1 MSFHYSPKIVT
12 DGLVLALDPANLEKL
27 GVSPYNNL
35 AGDGSI
41 TNSNFATTES
51 IFRSNCVNSAT
62 GTSEFT
68 FSGMEINTGSVTVQW
83 FMNVTSNPNVDG
95 NNNWRRLIAQTGGGR
110 SPFGFVL
117 EQSMYINFTLQ
128 TTTGNKRYLNS
139 SFTPY
144 NTSLNTWQMHTFT
157 YNKSTGTSACY
168 RNDTLQHS
176 GVQTT
181 NGSGANATVAGEA
194 MVNLSTSE
202 VMGISNSNSSSGGDA
217 CLPADLGYW
226 LIYDK
231 ALTLTEVQQNYN
243 ALKTRYGL

>member
-1 MSFHYSPKIVT
+1 MAFHYSPKVIT
-12 DGLVLALDPANLEKL
+12 DGLVLALDPANIIKH
-27 GVSPYNNL
+27 GNTPYKNL
-35 AGDGSI
+35 AGNSTI

-51 IFRSNCVNSAT
+51 IFRSDCVSSAT

-68 FSGMEINTGSVTVQW
+68 FSGIEINTGSVTVQW
-83 FMNVTSNPNVDG
+83 FMNITSNPNVDS

-110 SPFGFVL
+110 NPFGFVL

-128 TTTGNKRYLNS
+128 TTTGNKRFLNN

-157 YNKSTGTSACY
+157 YDKVTGTSACY
-168 RNDTLQHS
+168 KNDSLQRS
-176 GVQTT
+176 GAQTS

-231 ALTLTEVQQNYN
+231 ALTSNEVSNNYN
-243 ALKTRYGL
+243 ALKTRFGL